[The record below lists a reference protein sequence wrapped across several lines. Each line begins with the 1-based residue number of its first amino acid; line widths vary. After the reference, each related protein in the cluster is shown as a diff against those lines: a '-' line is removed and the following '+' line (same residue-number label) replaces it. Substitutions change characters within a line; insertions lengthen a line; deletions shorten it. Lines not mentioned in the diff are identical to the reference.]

1 MWALGEAD
9 PLHAQGVATGAIRG
23 TVRMADQSDPDG
35 ARVVARN
42 AATGFVVEASAIQMH
57 QFRELLAR
65 PGGGLASEGYE
76 R

>member
-1 MWALGEAD
+1 
-9 PLHAQGVATGAIRG
+9 
-23 TVRMADQSDPDG
+23 MADQSDPDG